1 MKFYVFKIIQSIG
14 SCEELMKVLEIG
26 DQTRT
31 VKATRMNE
39 YSSRSHTLFTID
51 VVQRFPNSA
60 EKRGKLNLIDLA
72 GSEKISKS
80 GAAGE
85 TLEEAKKINLSLSAL
100 GHVIKSLTT
109 DAEHIPYRDSKLTR
123 ILQDSL
129 GGNFKTNLIV
139 TGSPHSSQVEETIS
153 TLKFA
158 TRAKTIKLAFKMNL
172 KNSPDQMNRVV
183 GTMKEELKDTKEF
196 LNKFKFVAGKIRVQL
211 LEQIEHQ
218 EQLGITPSDETNKI
232 LDNCEYLYL

>member
-1 MKFYVFKIIQSIG
+1 MR
-14 SCEELMKVLEIG
+14 VLELG

-80 GAAGE
+80 GAAGD

-100 GHVIKSLTT
+100 GHVIKSLTNN
-109 DAEHIPYRDSKLTR
+109 AEHIPYRDSKLTR

-139 TGSPHSSQVEETIS
+139 TGSPHSSQVEETIG

-158 TRAKTIKLAFKMNL
+158 TRAKSIKLMFKMNL

-196 LNKFKFVAGKIRVQL
+196 LSKFKFAAGKIRIQL

-218 EQLGITPSDETNKI
+218 EQLGISVSDETTKI
-232 LDNCEYLYL
+232 IENCIILFIFFNFIYVSQFFFHFIEFY